1 MLVLLWFRSFLNRR
15 NPCVFGIVW
24 MVAVFNRLYM
34 TIDEQSP
41 TDIAPE
47 LQLLP
52 SGDTAWTLEFGN
64 RIDPTLHA
72 RVLGLAG
79 ALDAA
84 RKDGANKDLAAIVDV
99 VPTFRS
105 LTVHYNPL
113 ACDGERLGEALALMA
128 ESSGAAT
135 QDGRHWLIPVCFDDD
150 FAPDLNDLCE
160 TKNMSRDAVI
170 ALMTEAT
177 FQVYMIG
184 FMPGYPYMGGLP
196 AALEM
201 PRLASPRKAVP
212 ARSLAV
218 AGSMCAV
225 YPWESPGGWRLL
237 GRTPI
242 PMFSA
247 QEVDAPSL
255 LASGDRVRWQSIDR
269 AAYAE
274 MENAVAGGAFER
286 KSLLVGKEGK

>member
-1 MLVLLWFRSFLNRR
+1 MD
-15 NPCVFGIVW
+15 
-24 MVAVFNRLYM
+24 VA
-34 TIDEQSP
+34 P
-41 TDIAPE
+41 A

-52 SGDTAWTLEFGN
+52 VGDTAWTVEFGK
-64 RIDPTLHA
+64 RIDPALHS
-72 RVLGLAG
+72 RVLGLAA

-84 RKDGANKDLAAIVDV
+84 RRDGTNKDLVAIVDV

-135 QDGRHWLIPVCFDDD
+135 QEGRHWLIPVCFDDD

-160 TKNMSRDAVI
+160 AKEMAREAVISLITDAV
-170 ALMTEAT
+170 

-184 FMPGYPYMGGLP
+184 FMPGFPYMGGLP
-196 AALEM
+196 AELEM

-218 AGSMCAV
+218 AGSMCSV

-247 QEVDAPSL
+247 KQVDAPSL

-269 AAYAE
+269 ARY
-274 MENAVAGGAFER
+274 VAIEQAIEGGTFDR
-286 KSLLVGKEGK
+286 TSLLLAKEGH

>member
-1 MLVLLWFRSFLNRR
+1 
-15 NPCVFGIVW
+15 
-24 MVAVFNRLYM
+24 M
-34 TIDEQSP
+34 TIDEQ
-41 TDIAPE
+41 APLDVALP

-52 SGDTAWTLEFGN
+52 LGDTAWTIEFGN
-64 RIDPTLHA
+64 RIDPALHA

-79 ALDAA
+79 ALEQA
-84 RKDGANKDLAAIVDV
+84 RKNAGNKDFAAIVDV

-135 QDGRHWLIPVCFDDD
+135 QEGRQWLIPVCFDDD

-160 TKNMSRDAVI
+160 AKGMSRDAVL
-170 ALMTEAT
+170 ALMTDAV

-184 FMPGYPYMGGLP
+184 FMPGFPYMGGLP
-196 AALEM
+196 AVLEM

-218 AGSMCAV
+218 AGSMCSV

-237 GRTPI
+237 GRTPV

-247 QEVDAPSL
+247 KEVDAPSL
-255 LASGDRVRWQSIDR
+255 LASGDHARWQPIDR
-269 AAYAE
+269 QTYQE
-274 MENAVAGGAFER
+274 VESAVERGALDR
-286 KSLLVGKEGK
+286 KSLLVGKEDC

>member
-1 MLVLLWFRSFLNRR
+1 MAIEDQSV
-15 NPCVFGIVW
+15 VD
-24 MVAVFNRLYM
+24 VA
-34 TIDEQSP
+34 P
-41 TDIAPE
+41 A

-52 SGDTAWTLEFGN
+52 LGDTAWTIEFGN
-64 RIDPTLHA
+64 RIDPALHA
-72 RVLGLAG
+72 LVLGLAG

-84 RKDGANKDLAAIVDV
+84 RKDGTNKDLTAIVDV

-135 QDGRHWLIPVCFDDD
+135 QEGRHWLIPVCFDDD

-255 LASGDRVRWQSIDR
+255 LASGDCVRWQSIDR

-274 MENAVAGGAFER
+274 MENAVAAGAFDR

>member
-1 MLVLLWFRSFLNRR
+1 
-15 NPCVFGIVW
+15 
-24 MVAVFNRLYM
+24 M
-34 TIDEQSP
+34 TIDEHALNG
-41 TDIAPE
+41 IAPAI
-47 LQLLP
+47 QLLP
-52 SGDTAWTLEFGN
+52 LGDTAWTIEFGN

-79 ALDAA
+79 ALAQA
-84 RKDGANKDLAAIVDV
+84 RKDGNNKDLSAIVDV

-135 QDGRHWLIPVCFDDD
+135 QEGRQWLIPVCFDDE

-160 TKNMSRDAVI
+160 AKEMAREAVI
-170 ALMTEAT
+170 SVMTGAC
-177 FQVYMIG
+177 FQVYLIG
-184 FMPGYPYMGGLP
+184 FMPGFPYMGGLP
-196 AALEM
+196 AELEM

-212 ARSLAV
+212 ARSLAI
-218 AGSMCAV
+218 AGSMCSV

-242 PMFSA
+242 PMFSVKEA
-247 QEVDAPSL
+247 DSPSL
-255 LASGDRVRWQSIDR
+255 LASGDRVRWQAIDR
-269 AAYAE
+269 QTYLE
-274 MENAVAGGAFER
+274 MESAVESGAFDR
-286 KSLLVGKEGK
+286 KSLLVGKENV

>member
-1 MLVLLWFRSFLNRR
+1 
-15 NPCVFGIVW
+15 
-24 MVAVFNRLYM
+24 
-34 TIDEQSP
+34 
-41 TDIAPE
+41 
-47 LQLLP
+47 
-52 SGDTAWTLEFGN
+52 
-64 RIDPTLHA
+64 
-72 RVLGLAG
+72 
-79 ALDAA
+79 
-84 RKDGANKDLAAIVDV
+84 
-99 VPTFRS
+99 
-105 LTVHYNPL
+105 
-113 ACDGERLGEALALMA
+113 
-128 ESSGAAT
+128 
-135 QDGRHWLIPVCFDDD
+135 
-150 FAPDLNDLCE
+150 
-160 TKNMSRDAVI
+160 MSRDAVI

-274 MENAVAGGAFER
+274 MENAVAAGAFDR

>member
-1 MLVLLWFRSFLNRR
+1 MA
-15 NPCVFGIVW
+15 IE
-24 MVAVFNRLYM
+24 
-34 TIDEQSP
+34 EQSVV
-41 TDIAPE
+41 DVALA

-52 SGDTAWTLEFGN
+52 LGDTAWTIEFGN
-64 RIDPTLHA
+64 RIDPALHA

-84 RKDGANKDLAAIVDV
+84 RKEGANKDLAAIVDV

-113 ACDGERLGEALALMA
+113 ACDGERLGETLALMA

-135 QDGRHWLIPVCFDDD
+135 QEGRHWLIPVCFDDD
-150 FAPDLNDLCE
+150 LAPDLNDLCE
-160 TKNMSRDAVI
+160 AKGMARETVI
-170 ALMTEAT
+170 SLMTEAV

-184 FMPGYPYMGGLP
+184 FMPGFPYMGGLP
-196 AALEM
+196 AELEM

-218 AGSMCAV
+218 AGSMCSV

-247 QEVDAPSL
+247 KQVDAPSL

-269 AAYAE
+269 ARYVEIEKAIE
-274 MENAVAGGAFER
+274 AGTFDR
-286 KSLLVGKEGK
+286 TSLLLAKEGH

>member
-1 MLVLLWFRSFLNRR
+1 MLPV
-15 NPCVFGIVW
+15 
-24 MVAVFNRLYM
+24 
-34 TIDEQSP
+34 
-41 TDIAPE
+41 
-47 LQLLP
+47 
-52 SGDTAWTLEFGN
+52 GDTAWTVEFGN
-64 RIDPTLHA
+64 RIDPALHA

-84 RKDGANKDLAAIVDV
+84 RKDGTNKDLTAIVDV

-128 ESSGAAT
+128 ESSGATT
-135 QDGRHWLIPVCFDDD
+135 QEGRHWLIPVCFDDD

-160 TKNMSRDAVI
+160 AKEMAREAVISLITDAV
-170 ALMTEAT
+170 

-184 FMPGYPYMGGLP
+184 FMPGFPYMGGLP
-196 AALEM
+196 AELEM

-218 AGSMCAV
+218 AGSMCSV

-247 QEVDAPSL
+247 KQVDAPSL
-255 LASGDRVRWQSIDR
+255 LASGDRVRWLSIDR
-269 AAYAE
+269 ARYLEIEKAIE
-274 MENAVAGGAFER
+274 GGTFDR
-286 KSLLVGKEGK
+286 TSLLLAKEGH

>member
-1 MLVLLWFRSFLNRR
+1 M
-15 NPCVFGIVW
+15 
-24 MVAVFNRLYM
+24 A
-34 TIDEQSP
+34 IDEQSLV
-41 TDIAPE
+41 DAAPA

-52 SGDTAWTLEFGN
+52 VGDTAWTVEFGK

-135 QDGRHWLIPVCFDDD
+135 QKGRHWLIPVCFDDD

-274 MENAVAGGAFER
+274 MENAVADGAFDR

>member
-1 MLVLLWFRSFLNRR
+1 M
-15 NPCVFGIVW
+15 
-24 MVAVFNRLYM
+24 A
-34 TIDEQSP
+34 IDEQSLV
-41 TDIAPE
+41 DAAPA

-52 SGDTAWTLEFGN
+52 VGDTAWTVEFGK
-64 RIDPTLHA
+64 RIDPALHA

-135 QDGRHWLIPVCFDDD
+135 QEGRHWLIPVCFDDD

-247 QEVDAPSL
+247 KEVDAPSL

-274 MENAVAGGAFER
+274 MENAVAAGAFDR